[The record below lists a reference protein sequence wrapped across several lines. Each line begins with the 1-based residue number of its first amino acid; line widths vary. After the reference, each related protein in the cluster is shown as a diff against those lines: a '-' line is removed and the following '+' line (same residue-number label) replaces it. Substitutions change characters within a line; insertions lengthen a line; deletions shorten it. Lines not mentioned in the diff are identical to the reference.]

1 VRCAVVPESL
11 FSLRPPGVDGAT
23 DMKSRSLFPLFIVGA
38 NLFAVALVVT
48 TAALSAPAIASS
60 NGPAASYHAHY

>member
-1 VRCAVVPESL
+1 
-11 FSLRPPGVDGAT
+11 
-23 DMKSRSLFPLFIVGA
+23 MKSRSLFPLFIVGA
-38 NLFAVALVVT
+38 NLVAVALVVT